1 MIFIAARKLTIKLS
15 VKTLKTRTVHFVSS
29 LEIFFFPHVTITS
42 IAALG
47 VFANVCL
54 VLLLPL
60 AGSLVLKFL
69 YSDKTRT
76 FNSMTACTLYPNFS
90 INNLDQLRISYIA
103 TRFRRESERKANA
116 TVFVTQ

>member
-42 IAALG
+42 ITALG
-47 VFANVCL
+47 VFANVYL
-54 VLLLPL
+54 FLLLLL
-60 AGSLVLKFL
+60 AGSL
-69 YSDKTRT
+69 
-76 FNSMTACTLYPNFS
+76 ALYPNFS
-90 INNLDQLRISYIA
+90 INNLGQLRISYIA

>member
-15 VKTLKTRTVHFVSS
+15 AKTLKTRTVHFVSS

-42 IAALG
+42 IAALA

-69 YSDKTRT
+69 YSDKTRS

-90 INNLDQLRISYIA
+90 INSLDQLRISYIA